1 MKEKY
6 PMILLTWNLKE
17 KYKQALA
24 LVSWL
29 NKEIYWKS
37 LYPLLLNLKNE
48 VSVVARIN
56 KIAYQEKKKED
67 QKPRCSFIPK
77 SSQLKSTIV
86 PLHILIHISYFLK
99 EMTRKMMNAPNCF

>member
-17 KYKQALA
+17 RYKQALA

-56 KIAYQEKKKED
+56 KITYQEKKKRIRN
-67 QKPRCSFIPK
+67 QHALLSPNLHN
-77 SSQLKSTIV
+77 SSL
-86 PLHILIHISYFLK
+86 
-99 EMTRKMMNAPNCF
+99 

>member
-56 KIAYQEKKKED
+56 KIAYQEKKKRGSETKTLFYP
-67 QKPRCSFIPK
+67 QIFTT
-77 SSQLKSTIV
+77 QVYNSTFT
-86 PLHILIHISYFLK
+86 YFD
-99 EMTRKMMNAPNCF
+99 PY

>member
-17 KYKQALA
+17 RYKQALA

-56 KIAYQEKKKED
+56 KITYQEKKKRIRNQD
-67 QKPRCSFIPK
+67 ALLSPNLHN
-77 SSQLKSTIV
+77 SSL
-86 PLHILIHISYFLK
+86 
-99 EMTRKMMNAPNCF
+99 

>member
-17 KYKQALA
+17 RYKQALA

-56 KIAYQEKKKED
+56 KITYQEKKKRIRNQD
-67 QKPRCSFIPK
+67 ALLSPNLHN
-77 SSQLKSTIV
+77 SSLQ
-86 PLHILIHISYFLK
+86 
-99 EMTRKMMNAPNCF
+99 

>member
-1 MKEKY
+1 
-6 PMILLTWNLKE
+6 MILLTWNLKE
-17 KYKQALA
+17 RYKQALA

-56 KIAYQEKKKED
+56 KITYQEKKKRIRNQD
-67 QKPRCSFIPK
+67 ALLSPNLHN
-77 SSQLKSTIV
+77 SSLQ
-86 PLHILIHISYFLK
+86 
-99 EMTRKMMNAPNCF
+99 